1 MMKIGVNAMC
11 LAKALYEDFDGN
23 VARLKE
29 GGCDYIE
36 AMGSWGADPK
46 VIEFYANLSGVP
58 EGWSKTNTLVRLEKL
73 RKIGMDI
80 YGTFIFDE
88 FLDKE
93 IHEMGQY
100 FKENGFFYAVL
111 SFLHY
116 DGIDDIY
123 GKIANIKRWAA
134 ILKPYGV
141 QIVIHNHEH
150 DVLPIM
156 DKDGVERPIID
167 IFLNNTTAEEL
178 MMEVDT
184 GWLLYSDVDPAAF
197 ISEKIDRIMIL
208 HLKDI
213 CKEFKEVERDEIFCA
228 CGEGAVDFKAAL
240 DAVPEERRATMMYV
254 LDQDKSKGDIIEDQ
268 VKSIKYIKGL

>member
-1 MMKIGVNAMC
+1 MKIGVNSMC
-11 LAKALYEDFDGN
+11 LAKAFHEDFEGN

-29 GGCDYIE
+29 GGADYIE
-36 AMGSWGADPK
+36 AMSNWGSDPK
-46 VIEFYANLSGVP
+46 VIEFYASLSGVP
-58 EGWSKTNTLVRLEKL
+58 NGWGKENTVVRLEGI
-73 RKIGMDI
+73 RKAGMDI
-80 YGTFIFDE
+80 HGAFIFDE

-100 FKENGFFYAVL
+100 YKDNGFFYAVL

-123 GKIANIKRWAA
+123 GKIENIKRWAA

-141 QIVIHNHEH
+141 QLLLHNHEH
-150 DVLPIM
+150 DVLPM
-156 DKDGVERPIID
+156 LDKDGVERPIVD
-167 IFLNNTTAEEL
+167 IFLNNTTPEEL

-184 GWLLYSDVDPAAF
+184 GWLLYADVDPATF

-213 CKEFKEVERDEIFCA
+213 CKEFKDVDRDEIFCA

-240 DAVPEERRATMMYV
+240 DAVPEEKRATMMYI

-268 VKSIKYIKGL
+268 VKSIKYIRSL